1 MTVQIRLIILTEKF
15 KDTKMTLE
23 FANAKMQENLEKL
36 LKNNETYKKLDSA
49 KEAVSHHKSFA
60 KHLLNKGWKK
70 LVSHK
75 VAGHEGEIFV
85 HPDSRHVITLIRHKN
100 ASKGHVERNQ
110 KHVYMSRQF
119 AINHVSEAAGHIGI
133 RPAYYNT
140 HYATFKTTD
149 DGRIIMAGGMTPDPE
164 DSDQPK
170 TVTQVTV
177 LNPEN
182 SQQPWSELPSMPVGL
197 FGPGCAFVNGVF
209 LVFGGAALAEQ
220 GMNYQTAIYAFDLK
234 NFAAGWNKLGDLGE
248 AKGFVQA
255 VVTENKVFVLGGT
268 KTEEKSPVAGPN
280 DAIEIIEVTRLN

>member
-1 MTVQIRLIILTEKF
+1 VDGSPLSILKAAYNLGWILSILKSQLGIRMTVQIRLIILTEKF

-149 DGRIIMAGGMTPDPE
+149 AAKNARHSAIEHLKSQGWKINPGGNMVH
-164 DSDQPK
+164 PK
-170 TVTQVTV
+170 AKYHSVSV
-177 LNPEN
+177 LNKNKSVLLRVKERN
-182 SQQPWSELPSMPVGL
+182 S
-197 FGPGCAFVNGVF
+197 
-209 LVFGGAALAEQ
+209 
-220 GMNYQTAIYAFDLK
+220 K
-234 NFAAGWNKLGDLGE
+234 
-248 AKGFVQA
+248 
-255 VVTENKVFVLGGT
+255 
-268 KTEEKSPVAGPN
+268 
-280 DAIEIIEVTRLN
+280 